1 MEWLAGLTLL
11 AILIYFWYKKTS
23 ASASTLEVGQAAPD
37 FSLPDQAGKTHT
49 LADYSGKWLALYF
62 YPKDDTPGCTK
73 QACSF
78 RDDLDNIIALGAEVV
93 GVSVDDTESHARF
106 ANKFSLRFPL
116 LADKSGETTRH
127 YHSLINLGV
136 VKAAKRNTFL
146 IDPQGK
152 IAKIYFSVSPSRNAS
167 DVINDLKELKQPE
180 EE

>member
-1 MEWLAGLTLL
+1 MEWLAILIIL
-11 AILIYFWYKKTS
+11 AILIYVWRKKTS
-23 ASASTLEVGQAAPD
+23 ASAASLEVGQTAPD

-73 QACSF
+73 QACAF
-78 RDDLDNIIALGAEVV
+78 RDDLDNITALDAEVV
-93 GVSVDDTESHARF
+93 GISVDDTDSHAGF
-106 ANKFSLRFPL
+106 ADKFNLRFPL
-116 LADKSGETTRH
+116 LADNTGETTRR

-152 IAKIYFSVSPSRNAS
+152 IAKIYFSASPSRNATE
-167 DVINDLKELKQPE
+167 VINDLKELRQSAE
-180 EE
+180 